1 MKAINELAAQAAALL
16 ASQEGFTLTAEGT
29 PLESGYV
36 VGGLVRAEG
45 HALAQLEQPHT
56 AADYAAL
63 VDRVTDTLERHRAAL
78 EAQPGVAIG
87 GWRQGDSLS
96 LDLVTIHTSGRQAAK
111 TALEREQLAYGRL
124 EGYRYAEELHA

>member
-1 MKAINELAAQAAALL
+1 MKALEELAAQAAALL
-16 ASQEGFTLTAEGT
+16 ASQDGFTLTADGT

-45 HALAQLEQPHT
+45 HALAQLEQPHS

-78 EAQPGVAIG
+78 ETGAAIG

-111 TALEREQLAYGRL
+111 TAREREQLAFGRL